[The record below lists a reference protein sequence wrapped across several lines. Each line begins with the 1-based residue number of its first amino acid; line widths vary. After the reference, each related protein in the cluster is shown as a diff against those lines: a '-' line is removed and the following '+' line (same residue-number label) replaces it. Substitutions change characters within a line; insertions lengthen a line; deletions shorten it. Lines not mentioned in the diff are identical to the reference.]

1 MGLVA
6 AIGLLLTGMP
16 ILLFYQQHVGDPL
29 QINRELRKFRIRSL
43 CR

>member
-16 ILLFYQQHVGDPL
+16 VPLSYQQHVGDPL